1 MAKISWKRNA
11 LFWGLFVSI
20 IRGFVG
26 QATRSD
32 LKIRKSA
39 FSTCLGKNG
48 NPRPSTGGQ
57 AAASI
62 QDEPGD
68 CRADSERER
77 SSWCG
82 GGSGSCRTP
91 PKVFALAQ
99 FLSRVE
105 PRLCGAWES
114 SPDFSHSMNN
124 PPLLSGLAATKSL
137 PQDPRPEGPCRDVNF
152 TSRRRVKFTD

>member
-32 LKIRKSA
+32 LKVRKSA

-48 NPRPSTGGQ
+48 APRPSTGGQ

-105 PRLCGAWES
+105 PLREGHGNLIRKFKRARLRSIDMRNSRAWARGELIGTFIES
-114 SPDFSHSMNN
+114 
-124 PPLLSGLAATKSL
+124 AL
-137 PQDPRPEGPCRDVNF
+137 PIGTAR
-152 TSRRRVKFTD
+152 